1 MTVEG
6 IGRQLDGNIDRALGV
21 FALILKVTRGAM
33 ERAFT
38 IPMSRARCGSFA
50 GIFVCMIALFGCA
63 GRRPVI
69 SSAPP
74 VVNPAPAPE
83 LTPEPA
89 PTQPLPSPSAA
100 QPPTGSAPSAPS
112 IYVEQG
118 TASWYGLPFHGRRAA
133 NGEIFDMNTLVAAHR
148 TLPFGSILR
157 VTNLNNGRQ
166 IEVRVIDRGP
176 FVGDRVLDLARAAAI
191 GLDMIGTG
199 TAPVRIEML
208 SGPSPSLGNFTVQ
221 VGAFTDRTNAERLRE
236 RLLARYQPIFIQ
248 DFDAPNGHFYRV
260 RVGRVPNPDAA
271 QHLAAQLR
279 NADGFQTFVVR
290 LDQTSDL
297 GDK

>member
-50 GIFVCMIALFGCA
+50 GIFVCMIPLFGCA

-118 TASWYGLPFHGRRAA
+118 TASWYGLPFPGRRAA
-133 NGEIFDMNTLVAAHR
+133 HG

-208 SGPSPSLGNFTVQ
+208 SGPSPSAGNFTVQ
-221 VGAFTDRTNAERLRE
+221 VGSFTDRTNAERLRE
-236 RLLARYQPIFIQ
+236 SLLARYRPIFIQ